1 MSLDEITRFKD
12 EEMLARGAA
21 ERFVAA
27 AEEALRRS
35 GRFTVVL
42 AGGATPEP
50 AYRLLASPR
59 YRRQVSWTR
68 SMLLFGDERCVP
80 PDDEQSNFRMARAA
94 LIEHVDVPPNR
105 VYRIEGEREP
115 AEAAERY
122 EMILRDLFIDEEAP
136 HFDLLLLGMGADG
149 HTASLFPGTEALE
162 EKERWVVANRVSEQN
177 GWRITLTYPALC
189 AAHRIIFL
197 ITGAEKARTVAEAFG
212 GLEHDT
218 PYPCERV
225 IPVDGT
231 REVLLDA
238 AAAAALP

>member
-12 EEMLARGAA
+12 EEMLARGVA

-35 GRFTVVL
+35 GRFTVAL
-42 AGGATPEP
+42 AGGSTPEP
-50 AYRLLASPR
+50 AYRLLATPR
-59 YRRQVSWTR
+59 YRQQVSWTR

-80 PDDEQSNFRMARAA
+80 PDDEQSNFRMTRAA

-115 AEAAERY
+115 FEAAERY
-122 EMILRDLFIDEEAP
+122 ERTLRDLFTDEEAP

-162 EKERWVVANRVSEQN
+162 EKERWVVANQVSEQG

-218 PYPCERV
+218 TYPCERV

-231 REVLLDA
+231 REVLVDA
-238 AAAAALP
+238 AAAAALT